1 MMEDNLLHNIL
12 ELQERLKLSEQ
23 KLSIAIEGLRVIS
36 DNTDNYN
43 VASKTL
49 DEIDSI

>member
-1 MMEDNLLHNIL
+1 MEDKLLHNIIELQKKL
-12 ELQERLKLSEQ
+12 ELAEKKLG
-23 KLSIAIEGLRVIS
+23 IAIEGLKIIS

-49 DEIDSI
+49 SEINSI

>member
-1 MMEDNLLHNIL
+1 MEDGLLNNIL
-12 ELQERLKLSEQ
+12 VLQERLELSEK
-23 KLSIAIEGLRVIS
+23 KLNIAIEGLQIIS

-49 DEIDSI
+49 SEINSI

>member
-1 MMEDNLLHNIL
+1 MEDNLLHNIL
-12 ELQERLKLSEQ
+12 ELEMRLELAEKRLN
-23 KLSIAIEGLRVIS
+23 IAIEGLRVIS
-36 DNTDNYN
+36 VNTDNYN

>member
-1 MMEDNLLHNIL
+1 MEDGLLNNIL
-12 ELQERLKLSEQ
+12 VLQERLKLSER
-23 KLSIAIEGLRVIS
+23 KLNIAIEGLKVIS

-49 DEIDSI
+49 SEINSI

>member
-1 MMEDNLLHNIL
+1 MEDGLLHNII
-12 ELQERLKLSEQ
+12 ELQERLKLSEK
-23 KLSIAIEGLRVIS
+23 KLSIAIEGLKVIS

-49 DEIDSI
+49 SEINSI